1 VAKQEGK
8 SRGARA
14 RAVIVQRAP
23 WLPQSMGQAL
33 KTALFEDLR
42 ELVSA
47 MGLSLN
53 GPKEGA
59 SGADIRALLETS
71 RDTTLVLFS
80 DIPGLPPLSVEGALD
95 ALHEYPCALGPCADG
110 GIYLLAFGPDMPEK
124 LKVALVEAATVS
136 PSEAM
141 NIAADLLTDEET
153 NCSVLPPWFRMATE
167 RDLQFA
173 DNLARLSILSDEGED
188 DFVCDR
194 LRVWFEQRE
203 EA

>member
-1 VAKQEGK
+1 MAKQEAK
-8 SRGARA
+8 PRGARA
-14 RAVIVQRAP
+14 RAVIVQRGP
-23 WLPQSMGQAL
+23 WLPQALGQEL
-33 KTALFEDLR
+33 KKALFEDLR

-47 MGLSLN
+47 MGLSLA

-59 SGADIRALLETS
+59 SGAEIRAVLEAS
-71 RDTTLVLFS
+71 RDPLIVLFS
-80 DIPGLPPLSVEGALD
+80 DVPGLPPLSVEGALD
-95 ALHEYPCALGPCADG
+95 SLREYPCALGPCADG
-110 GIYLLAFGPDMPEK
+110 GIYLLAFGPEMPEK

-136 PSEAM
+136 PGDAM
-141 NIAADLLTDEET
+141 NIATDLLTDEET
-153 NCSVLPPWFRMATE
+153 NCSVLPPWLRLATE

-203 EA
+203 